1 MSRLPGPRSPVAQA
15 RWARAL
21 SRDLYGG
28 VLDLYGRYGPVVDFG
43 VGPLRYVY
51 LFGREANEHILAT
64 DPDGFRWRDG
74 FRVLVPV
81 VGDTALV
88 VTDGDDHARRR
99 RLVQPAFGRRHIEA
113 HIAIMQQ
120 EIDRII
126 DGWMVGTVVDAY
138 ADLRR
143 AIRRIVILALFGRR
157 LRARAD
163 ELGELLQGALDFVNL
178 PAHHQLVHL
187 DRPFTRYG
195 RAMRA
200 RRRADE
206 IIYAEITQRRHT
218 RAPAGPDGR
227 GGDVLELLL
236 NAGAAP
242 GASTVDPGR
251 RTPQNPSRDARRA
264 EGDGGLS
271 DSELR
276 DQVVSLVA
284 AGYDTTSAAIGWAV
298 HELVTRPDVW
308 QRVATEVADAIGDD
322 PMTPEML
329 PRLAYLDCVVR
340 EVLRLHAAA
349 VVARRAVRDFDIYGH
364 TIPAGRMVLYS
375 PYVTHRLPELWPQPS
390 AFRPERWL
398 PGAPGFVEPPPF
410 ASVPFGGAYRRCL
423 GFGLAKFEIKVAVV
437 RLVQRTALEPLNRHI
452 TATGVAANAPA
463 GGVPVRVTE
472 VRPTGARDNGVTEN
486 DGRCSS

>member
-1 MSRLPGPRSPVAQA
+1 MSRLPGPRSPISRA

-28 VLDLYGRYGPVVDFG
+28 VLDLYGRYGPVVEFG
-43 VGPLRYVY
+43 DGPVRYVY
-51 LFGREANEHILAT
+51 LFGREANEHILAR
-64 DPDGFRWRDG
+64 DAAGFLWRDG

-88 VTDGDDHARRR
+88 VTDGDEHARRR
-99 RLVQPAFGRRHIEA
+99 RLVQPAFGRRHIEGHVA
-113 HIAIMQQ
+113 LMQQ

-126 DGWMVGTVVDAY
+126 DGWTAGTLVDAY
-138 ADLRR
+138 AHLRL
-143 AIRRIVILALFGRR
+143 AVRRMVILALFGEH

-178 PAHHQLVHL
+178 PVHHQLVHI

-206 IIYAEITQRRHT
+206 IVYAEIARRRVAH
-218 RAPAGPDGR
+218 ASAGSARNGV
-227 GGDVLELLL
+227 DVLDLLL
-236 NAGAAP
+236 GAGVPARTA
-242 GASTVDPGR
+242 TVDSGCPA
-251 RTPQNPSRDARRA
+251 QQDQLRDT
-264 EGDGGLS
+264 ESTGGDGGLS
-271 DSELR
+271 DTELR

-284 AGYDTTSAAIGWAV
+284 AGYDTTSAAVGWAV
-298 HELVTRPDVW
+298 HELVTRPDVAR
-308 QRVATEVADAIGDD
+308 RVATEVAEAVGDD
-322 PMTPEML
+322 PITPEVL
-329 PRLAYLDCVVR
+329 PRLAYLDGVVR

-349 VVARRAVRDFDIYGH
+349 VVARRSLRDFEIGGH
-364 TIPAGRMVLYS
+364 KIPAGRMVLYS
-375 PYVTHRLPELWPQPS
+375 PYVTHRLPELWPEPS

-398 PGAPGFVEPPPF
+398 PDAPDYVEPPPF
-410 ASVPFGGAYRRCL
+410 ASVPFGGGYRRCI
-423 GFGLAKFEIKVAVV
+423 GFGLAKFEIKIAVV

-452 TATGVAANAPA
+452 AATGVAANTPA

-472 VRPTGARDNGVTEN
+472 VRSRSG
-486 DGRCSS
+486 

>member
-1 MSRLPGPRSPVAQA
+1 MSRLPGPRSVVAQA

-28 VLDLYGRYGPVVDFG
+28 VLDLYARYGPVVEFG

-64 DPDGFRWRDG
+64 DPDGFLWRDG

-88 VTDGDDHARRR
+88 VTDGDEHARRR
-99 RLVQPAFGRRHIEA
+99 RLVQPAFGRRHIEGQVA
-113 HIAIMQQ
+113 LMQH
-120 EIDRII
+120 EIDRVI
-126 DGWMVGTVVDAY
+126 DGWMAGTVVDAY
-138 ADLRR
+138 ADLRL
-143 AIRRIVILALFGRR
+143 AVRRIVILALFGER

-178 PAHHQLVHL
+178 PAHHQLVHI

-200 RRRADE
+200 RRRADDIVYEE
-206 IIYAEITQRRHT
+206 IARRRVART
-218 RAPAGPDGR
+218 S
-227 GGDVLELLL
+227 GGTDANSHDVLDLLL
-236 NAGAAP
+236 DAGVPASAA
-242 GASTVDPGR
+242 TVDPRCRPRPDQHRG
-251 RTPQNPSRDARRA
+251 TQAAGGA
-264 EGDGGLS
+264 ERGLS
-271 DSELR
+271 DTEVR

-284 AGYDTTSAAIGWAV
+284 AGYDTTSAAVGWAV

-308 QRVATEVADAIGDD
+308 RRVATEIAETIGDD
-322 PMTPEML
+322 PVTPEVL
-329 PRLAYLDCVVR
+329 PRLAYLDGVVR

-349 VVARRAVRDFDIYGH
+349 VVARRSVRDFEIGGYK
-364 TIPAGRMVLYS
+364 IPAGRMVLYS
-375 PYVTHRLPELWPQPS
+375 PFVTHRLPALWPQPS

-398 PGAPGFVEPPPF
+398 PGALGHVEPPPF
-410 ASVPFGGAYRRCL
+410 ASVPFGGGYRRCI

-437 RLVQRTALEPLNRHI
+437 RLVQRTALEPLNRHMA
-452 TATGVAANAPA
+452 ATGVAANAPA
-463 GGVPVRVTE
+463 GGVPVRVAD
-472 VRPTGARDNGVTEN
+472 VRSGHA
-486 DGRCSS
+486 

>member
-28 VLDLYGRYGPVVDFG
+28 VLNLYRRYGPVVEFG

-64 DPDGFRWRDG
+64 DPDGFLWRDG

-88 VTDGDDHARRR
+88 VTDGSEHARLR
-99 RLVQPAFGRRHIEA
+99 RLVQPAFGRRHIEGHVA
-113 HIAIMQQ
+113 LMQH

-126 DGWMVGTVVDAY
+126 DDWTAGAVVDAY
-138 ADLRR
+138 ADLRL
-143 AIRRIVILALFGRR
+143 AVRRIVILALFGER
-157 LRARAD
+157 LRVRAD

-178 PAHHQLVHL
+178 PVHHQLVHI

-206 IIYAEITQRRHT
+206 IVYAEIARR
-218 RAPAGPDGR
+218 RVAPHASAGSGGE
-227 GGDVLELLL
+227 GGDVLDLLL
-236 NAGAAP
+236 GAGVPARTATADSGCLAQQEQLR
-242 GASTVDPGR
+242 GAESAD
-251 RTPQNPSRDARRA
+251 
-264 EGDGGLS
+264 GDGGLS
-271 DSELR
+271 DTELR

-284 AGYDTTSAAIGWAV
+284 AGYDTTSAAVGWAV
-298 HELVTRPDVW
+298 HELVARADMW
-308 QRVATEVADAIGDD
+308 HKLATEVAEVVGDD
-322 PMTPEML
+322 PITPEVL
-329 PRLAYLDCVVR
+329 PRLVYLDGVVR

-349 VVARRAVRDFDIYGH
+349 VVARRSLRDFEIAGYK
-364 TIPAGRMVLYS
+364 IPAGRMVLYS
-375 PYVTHRLPELWPQPS
+375 PYVTHRLPELWPEPL

-398 PGAPGFVEPPPF
+398 PDAPGYVEPPPF
-410 ASVPFGGAYRRCL
+410 ASVPFGGGYRRCI
-423 GFGLAKFEIKVAVV
+423 GFGLARFEIKIAVV
-437 RLVQRTALEPLNRHI
+437 RLVQRTALEPLTRHI
-452 TATGVAANAPA
+452 AATGVAANTPA

-472 VRPTGARDNGVTEN
+472 VRVTSRHHQAN
-486 DGRCSS
+486 PGSS

>member
-1 MSRLPGPRSPVAQA
+1 VSRLPGPRSPVAQA

-28 VLDLYGRYGPVVDFG
+28 VLDLYGRYGPVVEFG

-64 DPDGFRWRDG
+64 DPDGFLWRDG

-88 VTDGDDHARRR
+88 VTDGDEHARRR
-99 RLVQPAFGRRHIEA
+99 RLVQPAFGRRHIEGHLA
-113 HIAIMQQ
+113 LMQH
-120 EIDRII
+120 EIDRMI
-126 DGWMVGTVVDAY
+126 DGWMAGTVVDAY
-138 ADLRR
+138 ADLRL
-143 AIRRIVILALFGRR
+143 AVRRIVILALFGER

-178 PAHHQLVHL
+178 PLHHQLVHI
-187 DRPFTRYG
+187 DRTFTRYG
-195 RAMRA
+195 RAMQA

-206 IIYAEITQRRHT
+206 IVYAEIARRRVA
-218 RAPAGPDGR
+218 RASAGSDR
-227 GGDVLELLL
+227 GGHDVLDLLL
-236 NAGAAP
+236 DAGVPASAA
-242 GASTVDPGR
+242 TVDPGCPAQQDR
-251 RTPQNPSRDARRA
+251 LRDT
-264 EGDGGLS
+264 EGAGADGGLS
-271 DSELR
+271 DTELR

-284 AGYDTTSAAIGWAV
+284 AGYDTTSAAVGWAV

-308 QRVATEVADAIGDD
+308 RRVATEVAEAVGDD
-322 PMTPEML
+322 PITPEVL
-329 PRLAYLDCVVR
+329 PRLAYLDGVVR

-349 VVARRAVRDFDIYGH
+349 LVARRSLRDFEIGGRR
-364 TIPAGRMVLYS
+364 IPAGRMVLYS
-375 PYVTHRLPELWPQPS
+375 PYVTHRLRELWPEPS

-398 PGAPGFVEPPPF
+398 PRAPGYVEPPPF
-410 ASVPFGGAYRRCL
+410 ASVPFGGGYRRCI

-437 RLVQRTALEPLNRHI
+437 RLVQRTALEPLTRHI
-452 TATGVAANAPA
+452 SATGVAANAPA

-472 VRPTGARDNGVTEN
+472 VRSGSA
-486 DGRCSS
+486 

>member
-28 VLDLYGRYGPVVDFG
+28 VLDLYGRYGPVVEFG
-43 VGPLRYVY
+43 VGPVRYVY

-64 DPDGFRWRDG
+64 DPDGFLWRDG

-88 VTDGDDHARRR
+88 VTDGDEHARRR
-99 RLVQPAFGRRHIEA
+99 RLVQPAFGRRHIEGHVA
-113 HIAIMQQ
+113 LMQH

-126 DGWMVGTVVDAY
+126 DGWTAGTLVDAY
-138 ADLRR
+138 ADLRL
-143 AIRRIVILALFGRR
+143 AVRRMVILALFGEH

-178 PAHHQLVHL
+178 PVHHQLVHI

-206 IIYAEITQRRHT
+206 IVYAEIARRRVAH
-218 RAPAGPDGR
+218 ALAGSAREGV
-227 GGDVLELLL
+227 DVLDLLL
-236 NAGAAP
+236 DAGVPARTAAVDSGCP
-242 GASTVDPGR
+242 AQQDQLRDTESTGR
-251 RTPQNPSRDARRA
+251 
-264 EGDGGLS
+264 DGELS
-271 DSELR
+271 DTELR

-284 AGYDTTSAAIGWAV
+284 AGYDTTSAAVGWAV
-298 HELVTRPDVW
+298 HELVTRPDVAR
-308 QRVATEVADAIGDD
+308 RVATEVAEAVGDD
-322 PMTPEML
+322 PITPEVL
-329 PRLAYLDCVVR
+329 PRLAYLDGVIR

-349 VVARRAVRDFDIYGH
+349 VVARRSLRDFEIGGH
-364 TIPAGRMVLYS
+364 KIPAGRMVLYS
-375 PYVTHRLPELWPQPS
+375 PYVTHRLPELWPEPS

-398 PGAPGFVEPPPF
+398 PDAPGYVEPPPF
-410 ASVPFGGAYRRCL
+410 ASVPFGGGYRRCI
-423 GFGLAKFEIKVAVV
+423 GFGLAKFEIKIAVV
-437 RLVQRTALEPLNRHI
+437 RLVQRTALEPLTRHI
-452 TATGVAANAPA
+452 AATGVAANTPA

-472 VRPTGARDNGVTEN
+472 VRSRSA
-486 DGRCSS
+486 

>member
-1 MSRLPGPRSPVAQA
+1 MSRLPGPRSPVTQA

-28 VLDLYGRYGPVVDFG
+28 VLDLYGRYGPVVEFG

-64 DPDGFRWRDG
+64 DPNGFHWRDG
-74 FRVLVPV
+74 FRVLLPV

-88 VTDGDDHARRR
+88 VTDGDEHARRR
-99 RLVQPAFGRRHIEA
+99 RLVQPAFGRRHIEDHVA
-113 HIAIMQQ
+113 LMQH
-120 EIDRII
+120 EIDRIV
-126 DGWMVGTVVDAY
+126 DGWMAGTVVDAY
-138 ADLRR
+138 ADLRL
-143 AIRRIVILALFGRR
+143 AIRRIVILALFGER

-178 PAHHQLVHL
+178 PVHHQLVHI
-187 DRPFTRYG
+187 DRPVTRYG

-200 RRRADE
+200 RRQADE
-206 IIYAEITQRRHT
+206 IVYAEIARRRVA
-218 RAPAGPDGR
+218 RASASSDR
-227 GGDVLELLL
+227 GDDVLDLLL
-236 NAGAAP
+236 DAGTPASAA
-242 GASTVDPGR
+242 TVDPRRPAHQDQHRDTEGAGR
-251 RTPQNPSRDARRA
+251 DNA
-264 EGDGGLS
+264 LS
-271 DSELR
+271 DTELR

-284 AGYDTTSAAIGWAV
+284 AGYDTTSAAVGWAV

-308 QRVATEVADAIGDD
+308 HRVATEVADAVGDD
-322 PMTPEML
+322 PITPAAL
-329 PRLAYLDCVVR
+329 PRLAYLDGVVR

-349 VVARRAVRDFDIYGH
+349 VVARRSLRDFEIYGH

-375 PYVTHRLPELWPQPS
+375 PYVTHRLPELWPEPS

-398 PGAPGFVEPPPF
+398 ADAPGNIEPPPF
-410 ASVPFGGAYRRCL
+410 ASVPFGGGYRRCI
-423 GFGLAKFEIKVAVV
+423 GFGLAKFEIKVAIV

-472 VRPTGARDNGVTEN
+472 VRSTSA
-486 DGRCSS
+486 

>member
-28 VLDLYGRYGPVVDFG
+28 VLDLFGRYGPVVEFG
-43 VGPLRYVY
+43 VGPVRYVY

-64 DPDGFRWRDG
+64 DPDGFLWRDG

-88 VTDGDDHARRR
+88 VTDGDEHARRR
-99 RLVQPAFGRRHIEA
+99 RLVQPAFGRRHIEGHVA
-113 HIAIMQQ
+113 LMQH

-126 DGWMVGTVVDAY
+126 DGWTAGTLVDAY
-138 ADLRR
+138 ADLRL
-143 AIRRIVILALFGRR
+143 AVRRMVILALFGEH

-178 PAHHQLVHL
+178 PVHHQLVHI

-206 IIYAEITQRRHT
+206 IVYAEIARRRVAH
-218 RAPAGPDGR
+218 ALAGSAREGV
-227 GGDVLELLL
+227 DVLDLLL
-236 NAGAAP
+236 DAGVPARTAAVDSGCP
-242 GASTVDPGR
+242 AQQDQLRDTESTGR
-251 RTPQNPSRDARRA
+251 
-264 EGDGGLS
+264 DGELS
-271 DSELR
+271 DTELR

-284 AGYDTTSAAIGWAV
+284 AGYDTTSAAVGWAV
-298 HELVTRPDVW
+298 HELVTRPDVAR
-308 QRVATEVADAIGDD
+308 RVATEVAEAVGDD
-322 PMTPEML
+322 PITPEVL
-329 PRLAYLDCVVR
+329 PRLAYLDRVVR

-349 VVARRAVRDFDIYGH
+349 VVARRSLRDFEIGGH
-364 TIPAGRMVLYS
+364 KIPAGRMVLYS
-375 PYVTHRLPELWPQPS
+375 PYVTHRLPELWPEPS

-398 PGAPGFVEPPPF
+398 PDAPGYVEPPPF
-410 ASVPFGGAYRRCL
+410 ASVPFGGGYRRCI
-423 GFGLAKFEIKVAVV
+423 GFGLAKFEIKIAVV
-437 RLVQRTALEPLNRHI
+437 RLVQRTALEPLTRHI
-452 TATGVAANAPA
+452 AATGVAANTPA

-472 VRPTGARDNGVTEN
+472 VRSRSA
-486 DGRCSS
+486 

>member
-28 VLDLYGRYGPVVDFG
+28 VLDLYGRYGPVVEWG
-43 VGPLRYVY
+43 VGSLRYVY

-64 DPDGFRWRDG
+64 DPDGFRWHDG

-88 VTDGDDHARRR
+88 VTDGDQHARRR
-99 RLVQPAFGRRHIEA
+99 RLVQPAFGRRHIEGHVA
-113 HIAIMQQ
+113 LMQQ
-120 EIDRII
+120 EIDRVI
-126 DGWMVGTVVDAY
+126 DGWMPGTVVDAY
-138 ADLRR
+138 ADLRL
-143 AIRRIVILALFGRR
+143 AVRRIVILALFGER

-178 PAHHQLVHL
+178 PLHHQLVHI
-187 DRPFTRYG
+187 DQPFTRYG

-206 IIYAEITQRRHT
+206 IVYAEIARRRVA
-218 RAPAGPDGR
+218 RASADSDGAGH
-227 GGDVLELLL
+227 DVLDLLL
-236 NAGAAP
+236 DAGVP
-242 GASTVDPGR
+242 TSTTTVDPR
-251 RTPQNPSRDARRA
+251 CPPQQDQVRDAEGAR
-264 EGDGGLS
+264 GDGGLS
-271 DSELR
+271 DTDLR

-284 AGYDTTSAAIGWAV
+284 AGYDTTSAAVGWAV

-308 QRVATEVADAIGDD
+308 RTVATEVAEAVGSD
-322 PMTPEML
+322 PITPEIL
-329 PRLAYLDCVVR
+329 PRLAYLDGVVR

-349 VVARRAVRDFDIYGH
+349 LVARRSLRDFEIGGRR
-364 TIPAGRMVLYS
+364 IPAGRMVLYS
-375 PYVTHRLPELWPQPS
+375 PYVTHRLPELWPEPS

-398 PGAPGFVEPPPF
+398 PDAPSYVEPAPF
-410 ASVPFGGAYRRCL
+410 ASVPFGGGYRRCI

-452 TATGVAANAPA
+452 AATGVAANAPA
-463 GGVPVRVTE
+463 GGVPVRVNE
-472 VRPTGARDNGVTEN
+472 VRSGGA
-486 DGRCSS
+486 

>member
-28 VLDLYGRYGPVVDFG
+28 VLDLYGRYGPVVEFG
-43 VGPLRYVY
+43 VGPVRYVY

-64 DPDGFRWRDG
+64 DPDGFLWRDG

-88 VTDGDDHARRR
+88 VTDGDEHARRR
-99 RLVQPAFGRRHIEA
+99 RLVQPAFGRRHIEGHVA
-113 HIAIMQQ
+113 LMQH

-126 DGWMVGTVVDAY
+126 DGWTAGTLVDAY
-138 ADLRR
+138 ADLRL
-143 AIRRIVILALFGRR
+143 AVRRMVILALFGEH

-178 PAHHQLVHL
+178 PVHHQLVHI

-200 RRRADE
+200 GRRADE
-206 IIYAEITQRRHT
+206 IVNAEIARRRVAHASAGSA
-218 RAPAGPDGR
+218 RDGVDVLDLLLGAGVPARTAAVDSGCPAQQDQLR
-227 GGDVLELLL
+227 DTESTGGDGE
-236 NAGAAP
+236 
-242 GASTVDPGR
+242 
-251 RTPQNPSRDARRA
+251 
-264 EGDGGLS
+264 LS
-271 DSELR
+271 DTELR

-284 AGYDTTSAAIGWAV
+284 AGYDTTSAAVGWAV
-298 HELVTRPDVW
+298 HELVTRPDVAR
-308 QRVATEVADAIGDD
+308 RVATEVAEAVGDD
-322 PMTPEML
+322 PITPEVL
-329 PRLAYLDCVVR
+329 PRLAYLDGVIR

-349 VVARRAVRDFDIYGH
+349 VVARRSLRDFEIGGH
-364 TIPAGRMVLYS
+364 KIPAGRMVLYS
-375 PYVTHRLPELWPQPS
+375 PYVTHRLPELWPEPS

-398 PGAPGFVEPPPF
+398 PDAPGYVEPPPF
-410 ASVPFGGAYRRCL
+410 ASVPFGGGYRRCI
-423 GFGLAKFEIKVAVV
+423 GFGLAKFEIKIAVV
-437 RLVQRTALEPLNRHI
+437 RVVQRTALEPLTRHI
-452 TATGVAANAPA
+452 AATGVAANTPA

-472 VRPTGARDNGVTEN
+472 VRSRSA
-486 DGRCSS
+486 

>member
-28 VLDLYGRYGPVVDFG
+28 VLDLYGRYGPVVEFG
-43 VGPLRYVY
+43 VGPVRYVY

-64 DPDGFRWRDG
+64 DPDGFLWRDG

-88 VTDGDDHARRR
+88 VTDGDEHARRR
-99 RLVQPAFGRRHIEA
+99 RLVQPAFGRRHIEGHVA
-113 HIAIMQQ
+113 LMQH

-126 DGWMVGTVVDAY
+126 DGWTAGTLVDAY
-138 ADLRR
+138 ADLRL
-143 AIRRIVILALFGRR
+143 AVRRMVILALFGEHI
-157 LRARAD
+157 RARAD

-178 PAHHQLVHL
+178 PVHHQLVHI

-206 IIYAEITQRRHT
+206 IVYAEIARRRVAH
-218 RAPAGPDGR
+218 ALAGSAREGV
-227 GGDVLELLL
+227 DVLDLLL
-236 NAGAAP
+236 DAGVPARTAAVDSGCP
-242 GASTVDPGR
+242 AQQDQLRDTESTGR
-251 RTPQNPSRDARRA
+251 
-264 EGDGGLS
+264 DGELS
-271 DSELR
+271 DTELR

-284 AGYDTTSAAIGWAV
+284 AGYDTTSAAVGWAV
-298 HELVTRPDVW
+298 HELVTRPDVAR
-308 QRVATEVADAIGDD
+308 RVATEVAEAVGDD
-322 PMTPEML
+322 PITPEVL
-329 PRLAYLDCVVR
+329 PRLAYLDRVVR

-349 VVARRAVRDFDIYGH
+349 VVARRSLRDFEIGGH
-364 TIPAGRMVLYS
+364 KIPAGRMVLYS
-375 PYVTHRLPELWPQPS
+375 PYVTHRLPELWPEPS

-398 PGAPGFVEPPPF
+398 PDAPGYVEPPPF
-410 ASVPFGGAYRRCL
+410 ASVPFGGGYRRCI
-423 GFGLAKFEIKVAVV
+423 GFGLAKFEIKIAVV
-437 RLVQRTALEPLNRHI
+437 RLVQRTALEPLTRHI
-452 TATGVAANAPA
+452 AATGVAANTPA

-472 VRPTGARDNGVTEN
+472 VRSRSA
-486 DGRCSS
+486 

>member
-28 VLDLYGRYGPVVDFG
+28 VLDLYGRYGPVVEFG
-43 VGPLRYVY
+43 VGPVRYVY

-64 DPDGFRWRDG
+64 DPDGFLWRDG

-88 VTDGDDHARRR
+88 VTDGDEHARRR
-99 RLVQPAFGRRHIEA
+99 RLVQPAFGRRHIEGHVA
-113 HIAIMQQ
+113 LMQH

-126 DGWMVGTVVDAY
+126 DGWTAGTLVDAY
-138 ADLRR
+138 ADLRL
-143 AIRRIVILALFGRR
+143 AVRRMVILALFGEH

-178 PAHHQLVHL
+178 PVHHQLVHI

-200 RRRADE
+200 GRRADE
-206 IIYAEITQRRHT
+206 IVNAEIARRRVAHASAGSA
-218 RAPAGPDGR
+218 RDGVDVLDLLLGAGVPARTAAVDSGCPAQQDQLR
-227 GGDVLELLL
+227 DTESTGGDGE
-236 NAGAAP
+236 
-242 GASTVDPGR
+242 
-251 RTPQNPSRDARRA
+251 
-264 EGDGGLS
+264 LS
-271 DSELR
+271 DTELR

-284 AGYDTTSAAIGWAV
+284 AGYDTTSAAVGWAV
-298 HELVTRPDVW
+298 HELVTRPDVAR
-308 QRVATEVADAIGDD
+308 RVATEVAEAVGDD
-322 PMTPEML
+322 PITPEVL
-329 PRLAYLDCVVR
+329 PRLAYLDRVVR

-349 VVARRAVRDFDIYGH
+349 VVARRSLRDFEIGGH
-364 TIPAGRMVLYS
+364 KIPAGRMVLYS
-375 PYVTHRLPELWPQPS
+375 PYVTHRLPELWPEPS

-398 PGAPGFVEPPPF
+398 PDAPGYVEPPPF
-410 ASVPFGGAYRRCL
+410 ASVPFGGGYRRCI
-423 GFGLAKFEIKVAVV
+423 GFGLAKFEIKIAVV
-437 RLVQRTALEPLNRHI
+437 RLVQRTALEPLTRHI
-452 TATGVAANAPA
+452 AATGVAANTPA

-472 VRPTGARDNGVTEN
+472 VRSRSA
-486 DGRCSS
+486 

>member
-1 MSRLPGPRSPVAQA
+1 VSRLPGPRSPVAQA

-28 VLDLYGRYGPVVDFG
+28 VLDLYGRYGPVVEFG

-64 DPDGFRWRDG
+64 DPDGFLWRDG

-88 VTDGDDHARRR
+88 VTDGDEHARRR
-99 RLVQPAFGRRHIEA
+99 RLVQPAFGRRHIEGHVA
-113 HIAIMQQ
+113 LMQH

-126 DGWMVGTVVDAY
+126 DGWMAGTVVDAY
-138 ADLRR
+138 ADLRL
-143 AIRRIVILALFGRR
+143 AVRRIVILALFGER

-178 PAHHQLVHL
+178 PLHHQLVHI
-187 DRPFTRYG
+187 DRTFTRYG
-195 RAMRA
+195 RAMQA

-206 IIYAEITQRRHT
+206 IVYAEIARRRVA
-218 RAPAGPDGR
+218 RATAGSDR
-227 GGDVLELLL
+227 GGHDVLDLLL
-236 NAGAAP
+236 DAGVPASAA
-242 GASTVDPGR
+242 TVDPR
-251 RTPQNPSRDARRA
+251 RPAQQAQVRDTEDAG
-264 EGDGGLS
+264 GDGGLS
-271 DSELR
+271 DTELR

-284 AGYDTTSAAIGWAV
+284 AGYDTTSAAVGWAV

-308 QRVATEVADAIGDD
+308 RRVATEVAEAVGDD
-322 PMTPEML
+322 PITPEVL
-329 PRLAYLDCVVR
+329 PHLAYLDGVVR

-349 VVARRAVRDFDIYGH
+349 LVARRSLRDFEIGGRR
-364 TIPAGRMVLYS
+364 IPAGRMVLYS
-375 PYVTHRLPELWPQPS
+375 PYVTHRLPDLWPEPS

-398 PGAPGFVEPPPF
+398 PGAPGYVEPPPF
-410 ASVPFGGAYRRCL
+410 ASVPFGGGYRRCI

-437 RLVQRTALEPLNRHI
+437 RLVQRTALEPLTRHI
-452 TATGVAANAPA
+452 PATGVAANAPA

-472 VRPTGARDNGVTEN
+472 VRSGSA
-486 DGRCSS
+486 

>member
-28 VLDLYGRYGPVVDFG
+28 VLDLYGRYGPVVEFG
-43 VGPLRYVY
+43 VGPVRYVY

-64 DPDGFRWRDG
+64 DPDGFLWRDG

-88 VTDGDDHARRR
+88 VTDGDEHARRR
-99 RLVQPAFGRRHIEA
+99 RLVQPAFGRRHIEGHVA
-113 HIAIMQQ
+113 LMQH

-126 DGWMVGTVVDAY
+126 DGWTAGTLVDAY
-138 ADLRR
+138 ADLRL
-143 AIRRIVILALFGRR
+143 AVRRMVILALFGEH

-178 PAHHQLVHL
+178 PVHHQLVHI

-200 RRRADE
+200 GRRADE
-206 IIYAEITQRRHT
+206 IVNAEIARRRVAH
-218 RAPAGPDGR
+218 ASAGSARDGV
-227 GGDVLELLL
+227 DVLDLLL
-236 NAGAAP
+236 GAGVPARTAAVDSGCP
-242 GASTVDPGR
+242 AQQDQLRDTESTG
-251 RTPQNPSRDARRA
+251 
-264 EGDGGLS
+264 GDGGLS
-271 DSELR
+271 DTELR

-284 AGYDTTSAAIGWAV
+284 AGYDTTSAAVGWAV
-298 HELVTRPDVW
+298 HELVTRPDVAR
-308 QRVATEVADAIGDD
+308 RVATEVAEAVGDD
-322 PMTPEML
+322 PITPEVL
-329 PRLAYLDCVVR
+329 PRLAYLDRVVR

-349 VVARRAVRDFDIYGH
+349 VVARRSLRDFEIGGH
-364 TIPAGRMVLYS
+364 KIPAGRMVLYS
-375 PYVTHRLPELWPQPS
+375 PYVTHRLPELWPEPS

-398 PGAPGFVEPPPF
+398 PDAPGYVEPPPF
-410 ASVPFGGAYRRCL
+410 ASVPFGGGYRRCI
-423 GFGLAKFEIKVAVV
+423 GFGLAKFEIKIAVV
-437 RLVQRTALEPLNRHI
+437 RLVQRTALEPLTRHI
-452 TATGVAANAPA
+452 AATGVAANTPA

-472 VRPTGARDNGVTEN
+472 VRSRSA
-486 DGRCSS
+486 

>member
-28 VLDLYGRYGPVVDFG
+28 VLDLYGRYGPVVEFG
-43 VGPLRYVY
+43 VGPVRYVY

-64 DPDGFRWRDG
+64 DPDGFLWRDG

-88 VTDGDDHARRR
+88 VTDGDEHARRR
-99 RLVQPAFGRRHIEA
+99 RLVQPAFGRRHIEGHVA
-113 HIAIMQQ
+113 LMQH

-126 DGWMVGTVVDAY
+126 DGWTAGTLVDAY
-138 ADLRR
+138 ADLRL
-143 AIRRIVILALFGRR
+143 AVRRMVILALFGEH

-178 PAHHQLVHL
+178 PVHHQLVHI

-206 IIYAEITQRRHT
+206 IVYAEIARRRVAH
-218 RAPAGPDGR
+218 ALAGSAREGV
-227 GGDVLELLL
+227 DVLDLLL
-236 NAGAAP
+236 DAGVPARTAAVDSGCP
-242 GASTVDPGR
+242 AQQDQLRDTESTGR
-251 RTPQNPSRDARRA
+251 
-264 EGDGGLS
+264 DGELS
-271 DSELR
+271 DTELR

-284 AGYDTTSAAIGWAV
+284 AGYDTTSAAVGWAV
-298 HELVTRPDVW
+298 HELVTRPDVAR
-308 QRVATEVADAIGDD
+308 RVATEVAEAVGDD
-322 PMTPEML
+322 PITPEVL
-329 PRLAYLDCVVR
+329 PRLAYLDRVVR

-349 VVARRAVRDFDIYGH
+349 VVARRSLRDFEIGGH
-364 TIPAGRMVLYS
+364 KIPAGRMVLYS
-375 PYVTHRLPELWPQPS
+375 PYVTHRLPELWPEPS

-398 PGAPGFVEPPPF
+398 PDAPGYVEPPPF
-410 ASVPFGGAYRRCL
+410 ASVPFGGGYRRCI
-423 GFGLAKFEIKVAVV
+423 GFGLAKFEIKIAVV
-437 RLVQRTALEPLNRHI
+437 RLVQRTALEPLTRHI
-452 TATGVAANAPA
+452 AATGVAANTPA

-472 VRPTGARDNGVTEN
+472 VRSRSA
-486 DGRCSS
+486 

>member
-1 MSRLPGPRSPVAQA
+1 MSRLPGPRSPLAQA

-28 VLDLYGRYGPVVDFG
+28 VLDLYGRYGPVVEFG

-64 DPDGFRWRDG
+64 DPDGFLWRDG

-99 RLVQPAFGRRHIEA
+99 RLVQPAFGRRHIEG
-113 HIAIMQQ
+113 HVSLMQQ

-126 DGWMVGTVVDAY
+126 DGWAAGTVVDAH

-143 AIRRIVILALFGRR
+143 AVRRIVILALFGER

-163 ELGELLQGALDFVNL
+163 ELGRLLQGALDFVNL

-206 IIYAEITQRRHT
+206 IIYAEITQRRHV
-218 RAPAGPDGR
+218 RATAGPGGG
-227 GGDVLELLL
+227 GGDVLDLLL
-236 NAGAAP
+236 NAGTAAS
-242 GASTVDPGR
+242 AATVDPGCSAPQDER
-251 RTPQNPSRDARRA
+251 RDT
-264 EGDGGLS
+264 EGTGGYGGLS
-271 DSELR
+271 DTELR

-284 AGYDTTSAAIGWAV
+284 AGYDTTSAAVGWAV

-308 QRVATEVADAIGDD
+308 HRVATEVADGIGDG
-322 PMTPEML
+322 PITPDVL
-329 PRLAYLDCVVR
+329 PRLAYLDGVVR

-349 VVARRAVRDFDIYGH
+349 LVARRSVRDFEIGGRK
-364 TIPAGRMVLYS
+364 IPAGRMVLYS
-375 PYVTHRLPELWPQPS
+375 PYVTHRLPELWQQPS

-398 PGAPGFVEPPPF
+398 PDAPGYVEPPPF
-410 ASVPFGGAYRRCL
+410 ASVPFGGGYRRCI
-423 GFGLAKFEIKVAVV
+423 GFGLAKFEIKIAVV
-437 RLVQRTALEPLNRHI
+437 RLIQRTALEPLNRHI

-463 GGVPVRVTE
+463 GGVPVRVTQ
-472 VRPTGARDNGVTEN
+472 VRSGYAR
-486 DGRCSS
+486 RR